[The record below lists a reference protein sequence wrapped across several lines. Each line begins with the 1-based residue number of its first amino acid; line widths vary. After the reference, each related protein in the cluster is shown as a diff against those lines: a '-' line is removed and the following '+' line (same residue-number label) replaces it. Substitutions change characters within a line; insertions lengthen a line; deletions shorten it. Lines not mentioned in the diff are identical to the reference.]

1 MNWCTTM
8 KEKDSNLFVF
18 DIDNP
23 PKKRTEA
30 TKISYRWNDSFK
42 RMQLLFH
49 RYGTTVP
56 IFSPK
61 STVQWNRGV
70 VKEKM
75 LYLFVRGAFLLFIGL
90 IRYKN
95 KKMPRR

>member
-1 MNWCTTM
+1 M

-23 PKKRTEA
+23 KKKRTEA
-30 TKISYRWNDSFK
+30 TKISCRWNASFK

-75 LYLFVRGAFLLFIGL
+75 FFLCGSGFFLLFIGL
-90 IRYKN
+90 MKYLD